1 MISNIFIA
9 LCQAVWGL
17 GVPPC
22 LHYLLAI
29 TMTTRLLGALIAAPY
44 ELLFLSVWIAASVTR
59 PFALVT
65 VICLLSHPTAT
76 WRKFQLFIS
85 TIQYLILCNDKKWK
99 SLPIDPATYY
109 DQVTSEKD
117 SASSDAKIRRK
128 TVIFV
133 RHGESTWNDTFNKGD
148 RSVVNFILYFIPNL
162 IYAVCCEYYFWVS
175 GQANE
180 SWFYDSPLSEKG
192 KRQAMGVSA
201 FLAQDSAYLTPKEAA
216 LVSILRGGDQS
227 SSGSNDIGAGAVTNG
242 TSSSTTSSSQLVSSN
257 LRRAIATM
265 AIGFQKR
272 LDTKYDNDKILIL
285 PSLQEISRNPDAL
298 CITPPY
304 GSVVPAWTD
313 PVASLQPI
321 YDQQVDTCMHTGN
334 KPVASNGLLRIQ
346 EFCRIVF
353 TEIHKDSVIVGGHS
367 LWFRSFFQ
375 TYLPK
380 NNTHVAKKKKLVN
393 GGVVGFTL
401 LRIEVTPSQVEYMID
416 PASIVVLHG
425 GF

>member
-1 MISNIFIA
+1 
-9 LCQAVWGL
+9 
-17 GVPPC
+17 
-22 LHYLLAI
+22 LHYLFVI
-29 TMTTRLLGALIAAPY
+29 TMSTRLLGAVIAAPY
-44 ELLFLSVWIAASVTR
+44 ELLFLSVWIAASLAR
-59 PFALVT
+59 PFALMT
-65 VICLLSHPTAT
+65 VICLLFHPTAT
-76 WRKFQLFIS
+76 WRKFQLFVS

-99 SLPIDPATYY
+99 ALPNDPASYY
-109 DQVTSEKD
+109 DQVTSENG
-117 SASSDAKIRRK
+117 SYTGGTKIQRK

-201 FLAQDSAYLTPKEAA
+201 FLAQDPAYLTPKEAA
-216 LVSILRGGDQS
+216 LVSIMRGGDQT
-227 SSGSNDIGAGAVTNG
+227 SSGSNDSGAEVATNG
-242 TSSSTTSSSQLVSSN
+242 TSSSLTASSSQLVSSN

-265 AIGFQKR
+265 AIGFQQR
-272 LDTKYDNDKILIL
+272 LDAKYDKDKILIL

-304 GSVVPAWTD
+304 SSVVPAWTD

-321 YDQQVDTCMHTGN
+321 YDQQVDISMHTGN

-353 TEIHKDSVIVGGHS
+353 SDSIHKESVIVAGHS

-375 TYLPK
+375 TYLPM

-393 GGVVGFTL
+393 GGLVGFTL
-401 LRIEVTPSQVEYMID
+401 MRIEVTPSQVEYMID